1 MITEEEIKS
10 YKKQLKSGIPEGEIK
25 NEMLTKGFD
34 ENDIQLVFK
43 NKNVDMRSWYLT
55 FSLIIFFVSLFSLKL
70 IK

>member
-10 YKKQLKSGIPEGEIK
+10 YKKQLKSSIPEGEIK